1 MTASLESIEMIR
13 ERAQVTYEE
22 ARAALEQCNDDVLEA
37 LIYLEKRGKINSSSG
52 EKAKGFFAKVKKLVK
67 ASFQTKFIISKDQ
80 ETIINLPVAVV
91 IIVTLLVPP
100 LAILGLLVALFTGCR
115 FRVEK
120 AGCEDMKINKTFD
133 DISSYTAKVSEQ
145 VKEVINQA

>member
-1 MTASLESIEMIR
+1 MTASLEIIEMIR
-13 ERAQVTYEE
+13 ERAHVTYEE
-22 ARAALEQCNDDVLEA
+22 ARAALEQCNDDVVEA
-37 LIYLEKRGKINSSSG
+37 LIYLEKQGKTNASAG
-52 EKAKGFFAKVKKLVK
+52 DKMNGFFAKAKKLIK
-67 ASFQTKFIISKDQ
+67 ASFQTKFIISKNQ
-80 ETIINLPVAVV
+80 ETLLNLPVAIV

-100 LAILGLLVALFTGCR
+100 LVILGLLIALFTGCR

-120 AGCEDMKINKTFD
+120 TGCDMKINKTFD